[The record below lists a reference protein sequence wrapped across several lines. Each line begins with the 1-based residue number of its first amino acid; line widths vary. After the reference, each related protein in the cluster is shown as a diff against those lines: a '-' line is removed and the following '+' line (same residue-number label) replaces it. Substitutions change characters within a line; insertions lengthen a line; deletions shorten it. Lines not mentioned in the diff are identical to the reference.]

1 MAEVGLAELFTA
13 ISQAMLDAQTAVTRS
28 ALDGYWRYF
37 RPSGA
42 LKREGDRQAGAT
54 EEAALEPVTR
64 KIVIPYPDDSGVMK
78 EINVPLVALVP
89 HNTFNLD
96 EVRLKMRVAA
106 TMDHPDG
113 PLKVSLLP
121 MHRLPEADGKNDL
134 PGSAGKVEEPGQE
147 IELVFRRDAPAE
159 GISRI
164 TNEAVKLL

>member
-1 MAEVGLAELFTA
+1 MAEVGLAELITA

-37 RPSGA
+37 RPSGV
-42 LKREGDRQAGAT
+42 LRREGGSQDGAAK
-54 EEAALEPVTR
+54 EEALEPVTR

-78 EINVPLVALVP
+78 EIDVPLVTLVH

-96 EVRLKMRVAA
+96 EVKLKMRVTTAV
-106 TMDHPDG
+106 DRPDG
-113 PLKVSLLP
+113 PLKVSLQPLRR
-121 MHRLPEADGKNDL
+121 MQETDGKNDL
-134 PGSAGKVEEPGQE
+134 PGSAGRVEEPGQE